1 MQNSS
6 SSLAGLEQTA
16 IELAKLIASGIV
28 GAFLW
33 WLKDRKKLKPEIQVI
48 EATAAKT
55 YAEARHLNGETLKD
69 AYDRIEELYIIGD
82 SQRTQISRLQLSLD
96 KALRNEEFLEEEL
109 QWITAVMHAA
119 KVDLKQYGHMRKVA
133 RPLSTTESLPGTPKE

>member
-16 IELAKLIASGIV
+16 IDLAKLIASGIV

-69 AYDRIEELYIIGD
+69 AYDRIEELYIIAD
-82 SQRTQISRLQLSLD
+82 SQRTQISRLQLAND
-96 KALRNEEFLEEEL
+96 KQAIEL
-109 QWITAVMHAA
+109 QFQEAEMKWLRGVLDAA
-119 KVDLKQYGHMRKVA
+119 EVKLSDYDYLRK
-133 RPLSTTESLPGTPKE
+133 RDEH